1 MDFNL
6 LINPIIEFFATD
18 LGAIFAQIGRALFD
32 FLFPANADA
41 PGVVAEAATE

>member
-18 LGAIFAQIGRALFD
+18 LGAIVAQVGRTIFD

-41 PGVVAEAATE
+41 PVVNG